1 MTTQQTYEW
10 SGSMHGLPD
19 PDRDAQ
25 FYDGVRS
32 RRLAAWFFDVAL
44 ILLLG
49 IPVAIVFGLATFGL
63 GFALFP
69 LIVAAFGFVY
79 RTMTISARSATW
91 GMRFMGIE
99 LRRHDGS
106 RFDFP
111 TAVLHT
117 GIYTVAFT
125 FFPLQLISCLTI
137 LGTRYGQGL
146 QDLILRT
153 AMINRPVD

>member
-1 MTTQQTYEW
+1 MTMQQTHQW
-10 SGSMHGLPD
+10 SGPMHGLPD
-19 PDRDAQ
+19 PDHDAQ
-25 FYDGVRS
+25 FYDGVRA

-44 ILLLG
+44 ILIVG
-49 IPVAIVFGLATFGL
+49 VPVAVVFGLATFGV

-69 LIVAAFGFVY
+69 LIVAAVGFVY
-79 RTMTISARSATW
+79 RVLTISDRSATW
-91 GMRFMGIE
+91 GMRFMGVE

-106 RFDFP
+106 RFDFQ
-111 TAVLHT
+111 TAALHT

-125 FFPLQLISCLTI
+125 FFPLQILSCMTI

-146 QDLILRT
+146 QDLILST

>member
-63 GFALFP
+63 GFATVL
-69 LIVAAFGFVY
+69 
-79 RTMTISARSATW
+79 TMVVVPVLYATIFRV
-91 GMRFMGIE
+91 
-99 LRRHDGS
+99 H
-106 RFDFP
+106 
-111 TAVLHT
+111 
-117 GIYTVAFT
+117 
-125 FFPLQLISCLTI
+125 
-137 LGTRYGQGL
+137 
-146 QDLILRT
+146 
-153 AMINRPVD
+153 